1 MSKKEKNLEVFPG
14 VPGEENI
21 DGPLMETE
29 VKEEPVTEEVK
40 EEKVIEEP
48 VKEEVKHTGTI
59 TMH

>member
-21 DGPLMETE
+21 DGPLMEAG
-29 VKEEPVTEEVK
+29 VKEEPVIE
-40 EEKVIEEP
+40 EEKVVEES
-48 VKEEVKHTGTI
+48 VKEEVKHSGTI

>member
-21 DGPLMETE
+21 DGPLMEE
-29 VKEEPVTEEVK
+29 VTEEPVTEEIK
-40 EEKVIEEP
+40 EEEIVEEP
-48 VKEEVKHTGTI
+48 VKEEAKHTGTV

>member
-21 DGPLMETE
+21 DGPLMEAE
-29 VKEEPVTEEVK
+29 IKEEPVIE
-40 EEKVIEEP
+40 EEKVVEEP
-48 VKEEVKHTGTI
+48 VKEEIKHTGTI

>member
-21 DGPLMETE
+21 DGPLMEE
-29 VKEEPVTEEVK
+29 VTEEPVIEE
-40 EEKVIEEP
+40 EEAVEEP
-48 VKEEVKHTGTI
+48 VKEEVKHSGTI

>member
-14 VPGEENI
+14 TPGEENI
-21 DGPLMETE
+21 DGPLMEAE
-29 VKEEPVTEEVK
+29 VKEDPVIE

>member
-14 VPGEENI
+14 IPGKENI
-21 DGPLMETE
+21 DGPLMEAE
-29 VKEEPVTEEVK
+29 VKEETVTEEV
-40 EEKVIEEP
+40 VEEP

>member
-21 DGPLMETE
+21 DGPLMEAE
-29 VKEEPVTEEVK
+29 VKEEPVIE
-40 EEKVIEEP
+40 EEKVVEEP
-48 VKEEVKHTGTI
+48 VKEETKHSGTI